1 MAPDAYGC
9 QVADLP
15 WLLHGEGM
23 LAWVAGRPTHPLL
36 LPPGLSPLPGPA
48 AVVAMRYDDTPV
60 GPYVELSVAVPAR
73 LGLRPG
79 LCTVAM
85 VVTSSEALAECRR
98 SWGLPAELG
107 DLRWSAGGAGGT
119 AGDEGGGGERTVA
132 WDERGLVF
140 TGKAVGP
147 SVLAPMVPVR
157 SVAWRP
163 SGTVVL
169 ARRLRAR
176 VRLARCR
183 VDVADADD
191 DLSWLAG
198 RHPGM
203 DLAGARIVAQAAR
216 RPAGVLSSVPWRE
229 RSGGTFPEPAA

>member
-1 MAPDAYGC
+1 LSA
-9 QVADLP
+9 VAEPP
-15 WLLHGEGM
+15 WLLHGEGI
-23 LAWVAGRPTHPLL
+23 LAWVAGRPSPPLA
-36 LPPGLSPLPGPA
+36 LPPGLAPLPGPA

-85 VVTSSEALAECRR
+85 VVTSAEALAECRR

-107 DLRWSAGGAGGT
+107 DLRWSAGEAGAG
-119 AGDEGGGGERTVA
+119 RTVS
-132 WDERGLVF
+132 WEGRGLVL
-140 TGKAVGP
+140 TGRAFGP
-147 SVLAPMVPVR
+147 RVLAPFVPVR

-163 SGTVVL
+163 SGRVVL

-176 VRLARCR
+176 VQAARCE
-183 VDVADADD
+183 VDVDAGD

-216 RPAGVLSSVPWRE
+216 RPAGLLSSVPWRD
-229 RSGGTFPEPAA
+229 RPAGAAPEPAA